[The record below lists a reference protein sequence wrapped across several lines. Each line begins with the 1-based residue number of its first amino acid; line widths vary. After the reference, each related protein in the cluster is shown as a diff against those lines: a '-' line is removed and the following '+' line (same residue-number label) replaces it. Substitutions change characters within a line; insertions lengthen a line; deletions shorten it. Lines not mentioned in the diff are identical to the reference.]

1 MKNFK
6 KILALLL
13 TVIFIASMLVA
24 CGDNGGGTDDPES
37 TGKQGQIEA
46 GNDDDPKIDAVDYDG
61 YEFTFLTQE
70 SNDYGYKVRYIVSQG
85 EEGNLFD
92 DAIAKRNAVLEEKYN
107 ITIVQYDAKD
117 VISEVRTQVMGGA
130 LSFDVVLANSIT
142 MSTLAKEGYLYNLL
156 DIDRFDMDKSYWDK
170 SASTD
175 LKIGGKLYFT
185 NCALNTHSI
194 GTAVYFNKK
203 LIQDFQLTS
212 PYEYIKNNQ
221 WTLDNWAGLVKSI
234 SRDVNNDG
242 AMTELDMYGQIGTH
256 SCTVPFLYASGIR
269 FTKNDETGYPKVAFV
284 DNSDK
289 LVSVYEK
296 LKDVFSNQN
305 INYCITCSTV
315 GDNGYAHKWEY
326 IRHLFTQDLYLFD
339 YTSDDVLTIYKDMES
354 EFGIIP
360 FPKYDSKQDTYLT
373 YYPTD
378 FNLFALPAIVK
389 DINRT
394 GNIVEDMNYY
404 SSIIVEPVWFD
415 TLLTRRYT
423 RDDESEATLR
433 DIKENRIYDIGLYYD
448 FGDFK
453 TKVLFE
459 KIDNIN
465 IMREYQRYSKAI
477 EASIRGTFKDFTSKQ

>member
-1 MKNFK
+1 
-6 KILALLL
+6 
-13 TVIFIASMLVA
+13 
-24 CGDNGGGTDDPES
+24 
-37 TGKQGQIEA
+37 
-46 GNDDDPKIDAVDYDG
+46 
-61 YEFTFLTQE
+61 
-70 SNDYGYKVRYIVSQG
+70 
-85 EEGNLFD
+85 
-92 DAIAKRNAVLEEKYN
+92 
-107 ITIVQYDAKD
+107 
-117 VISEVRTQVMGGA
+117 
-130 LSFDVVLANSIT
+130 
-142 MSTLAKEGYLYNLL
+142 
-156 DIDRFDMDKSYWDK
+156 
-170 SASTD
+170 
-175 LKIGGKLYFT
+175 
-185 NCALNTHSI
+185 
-194 GTAVYFNKK
+194 
-203 LIQDFQLTS
+203 
-212 PYEYIKNNQ
+212 
-221 WTLDNWAGLVKSI
+221 
-234 SRDVNNDG
+234 
-242 AMTELDMYGQIGTH
+242 
-256 SCTVPFLYASGIR
+256 
-269 FTKNDETGYPKVAFV
+269 
-284 DNSDK
+284 
-289 LVSVYEK
+289 
-296 LKDVFSNQN
+296 
-305 INYCITCSTV
+305 
-315 GDNGYAHKWEY
+315 
-326 IRHLFTQDLYLFD
+326 
-339 YTSDDVLTIYKDMES
+339 MES